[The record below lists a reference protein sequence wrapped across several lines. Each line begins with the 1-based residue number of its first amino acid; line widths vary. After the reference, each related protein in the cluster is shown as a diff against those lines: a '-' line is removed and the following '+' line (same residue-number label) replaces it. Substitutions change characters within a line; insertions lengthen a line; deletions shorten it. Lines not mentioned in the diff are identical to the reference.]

1 MTATRP
7 GTSPLRSLFPFLPK
21 HEDWPRFQHTLEQW
35 PHAAFLVAPRT
46 GAFITSNARALALT
60 GLSRD
65 ELAARALAE
74 IVASPG
80 AREALDAF
88 HALTPGQTRQLTSV
102 PLRIHSNRTVVVDL
116 RLSALIDPEQ
126 NETLVL
132 ALAVPAEERLA
143 QERELAQQERL
154 VTLSQQF
161 FALVDA
167 PTDTALQEAVAL
179 TRDIFAAEAAGY
191 FQLGLDPLGLSLQY
205 DQGLPANFPR
215 ALGPSEAQFF
225 KTPTRWSG
233 GQRAE
238 SYLQQSARASGW
250 THFFTQPV
258 GDPPGV
264 LGILFIAFRIG
275 QPPTVQ
281 APVLLNLVARQL
293 HLLITQIA
301 RRQEHASVQRL
312 ATRLTHQLAALNAQ
326 IDEGLVIVNARGAI
340 DEINTPAARM
350 LGYRAED
357 VIGLKYDDVLV
368 ADGGLIENIRLN
380 LISAKQGQEV
390 VEDKLRRRNGEA
402 FPVLARLR
410 PLPATEG
417 GCVLTLRDLS
427 GQHASAVQREHLD
440 QLAYVG
446 QATQSFAH
454 EVRGPLNNIAMGVQY
469 LAARLPADEATQQ
482 AIAKIQAECNR
493 LSGLMRDM
501 LAWAKP
507 VEPRLE
513 PTHLTQLLQRLLNRW
528 HNKIEQRNV
537 RPALHSDDHIPPVLA
552 DARLIEQ
559 VFGNL
564 IDNALQVM
572 PAGGQLTL
580 SVRAPHRVAQGHV
593 VEVSVADTGPGI
605 REEAQRHIFDPYF
618 TTKPDGTGLGL
629 AICKRLVTM
638 HHGAIAVESFPG
650 TGTAFI
656 VTLPA
661 LVTPI

>member
-7 GTSPLRSLFPFLPK
+7 GTSPLRSFFPFLPK

-74 IVASPG
+74 IVAVPD

-88 HALTPGQTRQLTSV
+88 HALTPGQTRQLISV
-102 PLRIHSNRTVVVDL
+102 PLRIHANRTVIVDL

-132 ALAVPAEERLA
+132 ALATPIEERLA

-154 VTLSQQF
+154 VASSQTFFTLIES
-161 FALVDA
+161 
-167 PTDTALQEAVAL
+167 PTNTALAEAVAL
-179 TRDIFAAEAAGY
+179 TRDIFAAEAAGFY
-191 FQLGLDPLGLSLQY
+191 RVMLDPLGLRLEHGH
-205 DQGLPANFPR
+205 GLPSNFPR
-215 ALGPSEAQFF
+215 VLGPSEAQFF

-238 SYLQQSARASGW
+238 GYLQQVARAGGW
-250 THFFTQPV
+250 THLFTYPV
-258 GDPPGV
+258 GEPPGALGMV
-264 LGILFIAFRIG
+264 LIAFRPG
-275 QPPTVQ
+275 QPPATQ
-281 APVLLNLVARQL
+281 APVLLGLVARQF
-293 HLLITQIA
+293 HLLIAQMA
-301 RRQEHASVQRL
+301 RRHEQASAQKL

-326 IDEGLVIVNARGAI
+326 IDEGLVIINALGAI

-357 VIGLKYDDVLV
+357 VVGLKYEDVLI
-368 ADGGLIENIRLN
+368 ADGSLIENIRLN
-380 LISAKQGQEV
+380 LNSARQGRES
-390 VEDKLRRRNGEA
+390 VEDRLRRRNGEA

-410 PLPATEG
+410 PLPTTES

-446 QATQSFAH
+446 QATFAH
-454 EVRGPLNNIAMGVQY
+454 EVRGPLNNIAMGVQF
-469 LAARLPADEATQQ
+469 LAARLPADEAAQQ

-501 LAWAKP
+501 LAWTKP

-513 PTHLTQLLQRLLNRW
+513 PTGLPQLLQRLLVRW
-528 HNKIEQRNV
+528 HSKIEQRNV
-537 RPALHSDDHIPPVLA
+537 RPVLHNDNHLPPVLA
-552 DARLIEQ
+552 DARLLEQ

-580 SVRAPHRVAQGHV
+580 SVRAAHRAAQGHV

-605 REEAQRHIFDPYF
+605 PEEAQRHVFDPYF

-629 AICKRLVTM
+629 AICKRLITM

-650 TGTAFI
+650 TGTAFT

-661 LVTPI
+661 LDMPI

>member
-7 GTSPLRSLFPFLPK
+7 GTSPLRQLFPFLPK

-46 GAFITSNARALALT
+46 GAFITSNARTLALT

-74 IVASPG
+74 IMAAPE
-80 AREALDAF
+80 AREALEAF
-88 HALTPGQTRQLTSV
+88 HALTPGQTRQLLAV
-102 PLRIHSNRTVVVDL
+102 PLRVHAGRAVLVDL

-132 ALAVPAEERLA
+132 ALAWPVEERLA
-143 QERELAQQERL
+143 QEREAAQQARL
-154 VTLSQQF
+154 VAHSDRLA
-161 FALVDA
+161 ALMES
-167 PTDTALQEAVAL
+167 PTETALPEAVERV
-179 TRDIFAAEAAGY
+179 RDMFAAEAAG
-191 FQLGLDPLGLSLQY
+191 FFRVTLEPLGLRLEY
-205 DQGLPANFPR
+205 AQGVTVNFPR

-225 KTPTRWSG
+225 ESPTRWSS

-238 SYLQQSARASGW
+238 SFAQQSARAAGW
-250 THFFTQPV
+250 THFFTHPV
-258 GDPPGV
+258 GEPPGV
-264 LGILFIAFRIG
+264 LGALFIAFRPDH
-275 QPPTVQ
+275 PPA
-281 APVLLNLVARQL
+281 APAPALLGLVARQI
-293 HLLITQIA
+293 HLLIAQIT
-301 RRQEHASVQRL
+301 RQAELVSAQKL

-326 IDEGLVIVNARGAI
+326 IDEGLVIINALGAI

-357 VIGLKYDDVLV
+357 VIGLKFDDVLV
-368 ADGGLIENIRLN
+368 SGGALTDTIRLTLAN
-380 LISAKQGQEV
+380 RGPEV
-390 VEDKLRRRNGEA
+390 VEDKLHRRNGEA
-402 FPVLARLR
+402 FPALARLR
-410 PLPATEG
+410 PLPGAEG

-427 GQHASAVQREHLD
+427 GQQASALQREHLD

-454 EVRGPLNNIAMGVQY
+454 EVRGPLNNIAMGVQF
-469 LAARLPADEATQQ
+469 LAARLPGDDSTQQ

-513 PTHLTQLLQRLLNRW
+513 PANLTQLLQRLLARW
-528 HNKIEQRNV
+528 NHKIEQRNV
-537 RPALHSDDHIPPVLA
+537 RPVFNSDDHIPPVLA
-552 DARLIEQ
+552 DTRLIEQ

-580 SVRAPHRVAQGHV
+580 SVRAPHRAAQGRV

-605 REEAQRHIFDPYF
+605 PEETQRHIFDPYF

-629 AICKRLVTM
+629 AICKRLVTV
-638 HHGAIAVESFPG
+638 HHGAIAVGSFPG
-650 TGTAFI
+650 TGTAFT

-661 LVTPI
+661 LETPI